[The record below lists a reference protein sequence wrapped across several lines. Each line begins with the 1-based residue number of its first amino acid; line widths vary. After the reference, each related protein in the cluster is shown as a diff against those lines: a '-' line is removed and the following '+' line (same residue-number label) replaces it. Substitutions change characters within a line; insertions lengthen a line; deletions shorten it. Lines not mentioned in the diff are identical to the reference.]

1 VIRKYS
7 SGLLFIVAPL
17 IVLAPPDPVDGGQ
30 LSTSQN
36 EAKPYTIWE
45 EIGLFPAFDYS
56 ADKGF
61 GYGIVFQFD
70 DKHSPEYQPYYL
82 SHRLTWQRTTRG
94 IADYQYRLDSKYLL
108 PADLRLTFEARY
120 QMRLFEPYHG
130 PGGQRLL

>member
-1 VIRKYS
+1 MRKYS

-45 EIGLFPAFDYS
+45 EIGLLPAFDYS

-61 GYGIVFQFD
+61 GYGVIFQFD
-70 DKHSPEYQPYYL
+70 DKYSPEYQPYYL
-82 SHRLTWQRTTRG
+82 SHRLTLQRTTRG
-94 IADYQYRLDSKYLL
+94 IADY
-108 PADLRLTFEARY
+108 
-120 QMRLFEPYHG
+120 
-130 PGGQRLL
+130 